1 MTFCEVSQ
9 FLVGNKFLKQTG
21 QVLEPKDE
29 VIIPKSF
36 GRKDMGKVDQLEFDR
51 VLEFL
56 RVASLDWCKIVD
68 EKKTTGVEVVAPLTL
83 KELHKLVQLLQENVG
98 NKNREMR
105 LKSDEMVQ
113 HFMDV
118 ADTKVPAESLIDPLH
133 PFLIVADDPQHAEA
147 ERHLKS

>member
-1 MTFCEVSQ
+1 M
-9 FLVGNKFLKQTG
+9 VGNKFLKQTG
-21 QVLEPKDE
+21 QILEPEDE
-29 VIIPKSF
+29 IIIPESF

-105 LKSDEMVQ
+105 SKSDEMVQ

-133 PFLIVADDPQHAEA
+133 PLFIVADDPQHTEA
-147 ERHLKS
+147 ERHLES

>member
-1 MTFCEVSQ
+1 M
-9 FLVGNKFLKQTG
+9 VGNKFSKQTR
-21 QVLEPKDE
+21 QILEPKDE
-29 VIIPKSF
+29 VIVPKSF
-36 GRKDMGKVDQLEFDR
+36 CRKDMGKVDQLEFDR

-118 ADTKVPAESLIDPLH
+118 ADTKVPAESLIDSLH
-133 PFLIVADDPQHAEA
+133 PLFIVADDPQHAEA
-147 ERHLKS
+147 ERHLES

>member
-1 MTFCEVSQ
+1 M
-9 FLVGNKFLKQTG
+9 VGNKFLKQTG

-113 HFMDV
+113 HFMDIGD
-118 ADTKVPAESLIDPLH
+118 AKVPAKSLIDSLH
-133 PFLIVADDPQHAEA
+133 PLLIVADDPQHAEA
-147 ERHLKS
+147 ERHLES

>member
-1 MTFCEVSQ
+1 M
-9 FLVGNKFLKQTG
+9 VGNKFSKQTG

-56 RVASLDWCKIVD
+56 RVPGLDWCKIVD
-68 EKKTTGVEVVAPLTL
+68 EKKTTGVKVVAPLVL
-83 KELHKLVQLLQENVG
+83 EEPQKLVQLLQENVG
-98 NKNREMR
+98 NENREMR

-118 ADTKVPAESLIDPLH
+118 ADTKVPAESLIDSLH
-133 PFLIVADDPQHAEA
+133 PLLIVADDPQHAEA
-147 ERHLKS
+147 ERHLES